1 MSFAR
6 VTLMGRLGRNPEVR
20 NGSDGKEFC
29 GFSLAT
35 SYSYKDK
42 QGEKQ
47 TDTVWYNVTCSQNL
61 ATTAK
66 NHLQKGD
73 KVYIEGRLN
82 PRKFNTDKGLDIS
95 LDVFASNIQL
105 LPNTR
110 VAEGED
116 ATEFDTDKYE
126 QEGSSEQNKANQ
138 GNGQPKAKAKT

>member
-6 VTLMGRLGRNPEVR
+6 VTLMGRLGKNPEVR

-47 TDTVWYNVTCSQNL
+47 TDTVWYNITCPQNL
-61 ATTAK
+61 ATIAK

-73 KVYIEGRLN
+73 KVYVEGRLN

-116 ATEFDTDKYE
+116 TDFDPEKYE
-126 QEGSSEQNKANQ
+126 QETMVKKSKA
-138 GNGQPKAKAKT
+138 P

>member
-1 MSFAR
+1 MSFSR

-20 NGSDGKEFC
+20 NGSDGREFC
-29 GFSLAT
+29 SFSLAT
-35 SYSYKDK
+35 AHIYKDK

-73 KVYIEGRLN
+73 KVYIEGRLS
-82 PRKFNTDKGLDIS
+82 PRKFSTDKGLDIS
-95 LDVFASNIQL
+95 LDVVASNIQL
-105 LPNTR
+105 LPNSR
-110 VAEGED
+110 FAEGED
-116 ATEFDTDKYE
+116 AAEFDPDKYE

>member
-6 VTLMGRLGRNPEVR
+6 VTLMGRLGRNPEIR

-42 QGEKQ
+42 QGQKQ
-47 TDTVWYNVTCSQNL
+47 AETVWYNITCPQNL
-61 ATTAK
+61 VNVTM

-73 KVYIEGRLN
+73 KVYLEGRLH

-95 LDVFASNIQL
+95 LDVVASNIQL
-105 LPNTR
+105 LPNGR
-110 VAEGED
+110 FAEGED
-116 ATEFDTDKYE
+116 ATDFDPDKYE

>member
-47 TDTVWYNVTCSQNL
+47 TDTVWYNITCPQNL

-73 KVYIEGRLN
+73 KVYVEGRLN

-105 LPNTR
+105 LPNSR
-110 VAEGED
+110 VADGED
-116 ATEFDTDKYE
+116 ATDFDAEKYE
-126 QEGSSEQNKANQ
+126 QETVVKKSKA
-138 GNGQPKAKAKT
+138 P